1 MLDTLA
7 LLLLLSSPP
16 PEPAPTMQI
25 TKSKPRFE
33 EGYDGEGNP
42 RPGFRDLGR
51 QLRSARLSKAA
62 SSVLDEAFLASIREI
77 NELTKKKGGSA
88 LFAAQRVLPH
98 FERPSAA
105 HRAELDQLEI
115 PGSPWIAALLEA
127 EGVSYREAKPGA
139 SVDPRTM
146 LTGGVVGGKDP
157 PAGANASVNAPAKP
171 VTLPG
176 RLGKAKTWTLSAA
189 RVAWADEAHTR
200 PSKLLLREHW
210 VVGHSRSSW
219 AETFDYL
226 LSFDER
232 GRLESMIARAD
243 REGEVDYIRAVFERQ
258 DSGAL
263 SKISMARAGYDGSS
277 NMYAAATAVA
287 SELVAK
293 AE

>member
-16 PEPAPTMQI
+16 PEQRPTMQI

-33 EGYDGEGNP
+33 EGYDDEGKP

-51 QLRSARLSKAA
+51 QLRSAKLSKAA
-62 SSVLDEAFLASIREI
+62 SSVLDEAFLASIQEI
-77 NELTKKKGGSA
+77 NDLSKRKGGSA
-88 LFAAQRVLPH
+88 LFAEQRVLPH
-98 FERPSAA
+98 FERPSTA

-127 EGVSYREAKPGA
+127 EGISYREAKPGA
-139 SVDPRTM
+139 SIDPRTI
-146 LTGGVVGGKDP
+146 LTDASGKP
-157 PAGANASVNAPAKP
+157 T
-171 VTLPG
+171 TLPG

-226 LSFDER
+226 LSFDEE

-258 DSGAL
+258 DGGAL
-263 SKISMARAGYDGSS
+263 AKISMARAGFDGSS

-287 SELVAK
+287 QEQVAQEQVAQEQVAK